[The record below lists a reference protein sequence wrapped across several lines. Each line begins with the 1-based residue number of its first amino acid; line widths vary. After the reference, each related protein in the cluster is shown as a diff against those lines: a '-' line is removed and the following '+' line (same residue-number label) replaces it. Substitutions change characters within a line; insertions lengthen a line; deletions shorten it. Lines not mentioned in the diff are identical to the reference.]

1 MQLFTESTIEFNAD
15 DEPLVNE
22 LSVHGHSSP
31 LLIEIRDTQ
40 LRIESSKPF
49 YVVCRKTCLV
59 VNYLPT
65 LVPRLTPLYS
75 GYHEEGQPEEND
87 VVHYDKE
94 TGDVDESGWCHNWFD
109 KDVVDW
115 REKQIA
121 FLEINHDRSRKKRFR
136 SQYRLDN
143 PDYELPLGLRRR
155 QKGQTPEDL
164 AFEEAE
170 RLFLQASEE
179 AMKEAIKED
188 IRFMDEWLRDVYPSA
203 RERLEKEIASHKQ
216 DFVDRALKDTVWSFS
231 GVSPTFQF
239 LNVHGDP
246 FTVDV
251 YNRTLGVKRMRTNH
265 GSSILA
271 PYEHLHMEKSETKFT
286 AKKSVHPLFVPSI
299 SNKVKRGDDDEE
311 DDKELKKRKIAAS
324 DQV

>member
-1 MQLFTESTIEFNAD
+1 MCLVFVIPVMTMQLFTESTIEFNAD
-15 DEPLVNE
+15 DEPLANE

-49 YVVCRKTCLV
+49 YVVRRKTCLV

-75 GYHEEGQPEEND
+75 GYHEVGQPEEND

-94 TGDVDESGWCHNWFD
+94 TGDADESGWCHNWFD

-115 REKQIA
+115 REKEIA
-121 FLEINHDRSRKKRFR
+121 FLEIN
-136 SQYRLDN
+136 Y
-143 PDYELPLGLRRR
+143 
-155 QKGQTPEDL
+155 
-164 AFEEAE
+164 E
-170 RLFLQASEE
+170 RLLVKQFSEQHRADYHDEIAYKLAKRSFL
-179 AMKEAIKED
+179 KENRDATSDAIKEKV
-188 IRFMDEWLRDVYPSA
+188 RMMDEWIRDVYPSA

-216 DFVDRALKDTVWSFS
+216 DFIDRALKDTVWLFS

-246 FTVDV
+246 FAVDV
-251 YNRTLGVKRMRTNH
+251 YNRTLGVKRMLTNH
-265 GSSILA
+265 GRSTLA

-286 AKKSVHPLFVPSI
+286 AKKSVHPLFVPSTNI
-299 SNKVKRGDDDEE
+299 VKRGDNDEKE
-311 DDKELKKRKIAAS
+311 DRELKKRKIETS